1 MRIQQ
6 SAAKLGTTR
15 LSWIIVAIFA
25 VCALAACGSGDKTP
39 VPAPAQPVVKEPT
52 APADPTLRMAHAVV
66 SGKAG
71 ASVDLKYDVLNKPEP
86 GKPVEI
92 DLAVIPGAVLDA
104 MTLNVSAMPGLTIAS
119 NAEGSF
125 GKLAIGEVAR
135 HKFSVVADRADVIYL
150 TVTATTYAV
159 GVTAT
164 RSFVIP
170 LIVAVPVP
178 AALSTPAA
186 SGSAQEKK

>member
-1 MRIQQ
+1 
-6 SAAKLGTTR
+6 
-15 LSWIIVAIFA
+15 
-25 VCALAACGSGDKTP
+25 
-39 VPAPAQPVVKEPT
+39 
-52 APADPTLRMAHAVV
+52 MAHAVV

-178 AALSTPAA
+178 AALPTPAA